1 MLFRSWQGETRF
13 ASDYFERMVD
23 CAERLIRQ
31 GDAYVDSQSVED
43 LRAGRGDF
51 SRPGT
56 ESPFRNR
63 SVTDNL
69 ELFRRMRA
77 GECADGSHVLR
88 AKIDMAHPNMIMRDP
103 LLYRIRHAHHH
114 RSGDAWCIYP
124 MYDFA
129 HPLEDAFEG
138 VTHSICTLEFESNRE
153 LYDWVLD
160 RLGPWS
166 PRPRQYEFAR
176 LALGFTLMSKRKLLQ
191 LVEEKQVSGWDDPRM
206 PTLAGMRRRGYTPA
220 SIRKVADD
228 SGASKSNIWLDYSVL
243 DIALRADLENQA
255 KRAMA
260 VIDPVELKLTNYAE
274 VFGSD
279 AHREP
284 CEAPFHPHHPEWG
297 QRAFSLGPELWIE
310 REDFAEVPPK
320 GYKRLFPGNKVRL
333 KGGYVIECTGAE
345 KDADGNVT
353 KVLATVVPDTKSGT
367 PGADSVKVKAAITWV
382 GMADGVAA
390 EVRVYDR
397 LFTDPHPDAG
407 GKDFKA
413 SLNPDSFKV
422 VTAYVEP

>member
-1 MLFRSWQGETRF
+1 MTEVQTCALPICLNFGLARDYGGECNLRMDDTNPVTEDIDYVEAIQRDVAWLGFRWQGETRF

-138 VTHSICTLEFESNRE
+138 VTH
-153 LYDWVLD
+153 
-160 RLGPWS
+160 
-166 PRPRQYEFAR
+166 
-176 LALGFTLMSKRKLLQ
+176 
-191 LVEEKQVSGWDDPRM
+191 
-206 PTLAGMRRRGYTPA
+206 
-220 SIRKVADD
+220 
-228 SGASKSNIWLDYSVL
+228 
-243 DIALRADLENQA
+243 
-255 KRAMA
+255 
-260 VIDPVELKLTNYAE
+260 
-274 VFGSD
+274 
-279 AHREP
+279 
-284 CEAPFHPHHPEWG
+284 
-297 QRAFSLGPELWIE
+297 
-310 REDFAEVPPK
+310 
-320 GYKRLFPGNKVRL
+320 
-333 KGGYVIECTGAE
+333 
-345 KDADGNVT
+345 
-353 KVLATVVPDTKSGT
+353 
-367 PGADSVKVKAAITWV
+367 
-382 GMADGVAA
+382 
-390 EVRVYDR
+390 
-397 LFTDPHPDAG
+397 
-407 GKDFKA
+407 
-413 SLNPDSFKV
+413 
-422 VTAYVEP
+422 